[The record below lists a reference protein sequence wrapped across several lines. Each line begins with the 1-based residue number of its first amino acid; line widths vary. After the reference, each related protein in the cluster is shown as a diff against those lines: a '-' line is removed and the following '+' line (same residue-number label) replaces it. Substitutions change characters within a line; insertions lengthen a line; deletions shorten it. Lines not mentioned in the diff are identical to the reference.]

1 VLVLD
6 ASNSMLVED
15 VRPNRLELER
25 ALARDFLRRVE
36 GSRVAIVVFA
46 GSGYVVAP
54 LTRDYDALDAYLEAL
69 APEMVPQGGSSLSNA
84 VRQGAALLLG
94 APGERARGALVVM
107 TDGDALEEARDIE
120 LAASLL
126 ARAGVPLHIVG
137 IGTRAG
143 GPVPDVDPRT
153 GRRVGYKRDL
163 DGSIARSALGEPL
176 LQRLAEVT
184 RGSYRHIRAVSPA
197 ELAGAV
203 NTVRPGGPDWTQV
216 RPGNRYEWFLG
227 AALALLALDSV
238 LEAGILRRRKEEGPP
253 PPDPLPRKQRGRGG
267 DSHGSPRLGM
277 LLPVGLFLLGGC
289 RETPHARY
297 RRGEVKPAAEAYAR
311 AVQGGDTSAV
321 ARYNLGT
328 ALLRLRSFDEAR
340 PMLEG
345 AAGVPGAPRPL
356 RQRAHYNTGNTEL
369 EPALADTS
377 KSEERT
383 ARLRRAVAQYK
394 RALLINPADGDAK
407 WNLELALRLLAESP
421 QSGGG
426 GGGGGQDQAGGGE
439 DDDEQAP
446 QPAPGPPQT
455 TRSSAGTGDPDL
467 SPSAAERILSAAERD
482 ERELQRRK
490 LRQTPPGER
499 AERDW

>member
-1 VLVLD
+1 
-6 ASNSMLVED
+6 
-15 VRPNRLELER
+15 
-25 ALARDFLRRVE
+25 VE